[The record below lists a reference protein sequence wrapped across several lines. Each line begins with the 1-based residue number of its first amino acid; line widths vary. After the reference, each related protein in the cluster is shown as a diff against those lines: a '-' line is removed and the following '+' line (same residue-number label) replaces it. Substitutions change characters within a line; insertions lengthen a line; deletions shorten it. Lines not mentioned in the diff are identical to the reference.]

1 MVWDLLFVEFF
12 FFPCKTRWMMQIYNY
27 CLSDD
32 LKYMDIDQEN
42 KIFWISYQHLYLYKL
57 FVQYL
62 KTLKERLPWKQY

>member
-1 MVWDLLFVEFF
+1 
-12 FFPCKTRWMMQIYNY
+12 MQIYNF

-32 LKYMDIDQEN
+32 LKYMDINQEN
-42 KIFWISYQHLYLYKL
+42 KIFWISYQHIYLYKL